1 MKLIIDIGN
10 TLVKYAIFSSDE
22 IVIIYKKNDVEI
34 SFMQELIQ
42 KHHVNDVII
51 SSVRDKVDGDFGIKT
66 LYLNHL
72 TPLPITINYETP
84 ETLGNDRIANIVAAS
99 VLYPNKNILIIDAGT
114 CITIDF
120 IDQNKEYQGGRISP
134 GIEMR
139 YKSLHKYTSNLPKLT
154 ISNTAQQ
161 IGKDTNSSI
170 VSGVEKG
177 VVAEIETIID
187 DFKNENEDLFVIL
200 TGGDTFFFENT
211 LKNSIFAD
219 QNLVL
224 KGLNEILKY
233 NE

>member
-161 IGKDTNSSI
+161 IGKDTNSCI

>member
-84 ETLGNDRIANIVAAS
+84 ETLGNDRIANVVAAS

-187 DFKNENEDLFVIL
+187 DFKNENEDLFVIV

>member
-42 KHHVNDVII
+42 KHNVNDVII

-84 ETLGNDRIANIVAAS
+84 ETLGNDRIANLVAAF

>member
-34 SFMQELIQ
+34 SFMKDLIQ
-42 KHHVNDVII
+42 KHNVNDVII

-84 ETLGNDRIANIVAAS
+84 ETLGNDRIANVVAAS

-187 DFKNENEDLFVIL
+187 DFKNENEDLFVIV

>member
-34 SFMQELIQ
+34 SFMKDLIQ
-42 KHHVNDVII
+42 KHNVNDVII

-84 ETLGNDRIANIVAAS
+84 ETLGNDRIANVVAAS

-139 YKSLHKYTSNLPKLT
+139 YKSLNKYTSNLPKLT

>member
-42 KHHVNDVII
+42 KHNVNDVII

-72 TPLPITINYETP
+72 TPFPITINYETP
-84 ETLGNDRIANIVAAS
+84 ETLGNDRIANVVAAS

-187 DFKNENEDLFVIL
+187 DFKNENEDLFVIV

>member
-22 IVIIYKKNDVEI
+22 IVIIYKKNDVEL

-42 KHHVNDVII
+42 KHNVNDVII

-72 TPLPITINYETP
+72 TPFPITINYETP
-84 ETLGNDRIANIVAAS
+84 ETLGNDRIANVVAAS

-187 DFKNENEDLFVIL
+187 DFKNENEDLFVIV

>member
-22 IVIIYKKNDVEI
+22 IVIIYKKNDVEL

-42 KHHVNDVII
+42 KHNVNDVII
-51 SSVRDKVDGDFGIKT
+51 SSVRDKVDRDFGIKT

-84 ETLGNDRIANIVAAS
+84 ETLGNDRIANVVAAS
-99 VLYPNKNILIIDAGT
+99 ILYPNKNKLIIDAGT

-139 YKSLHKYTSNLPKLT
+139 YKSLHKFTSNLPKLT

-187 DFKNENEDLFVIL
+187 DFKNENEDLFVIV

>member
-42 KHHVNDVII
+42 KHNVTDVII

-84 ETLGNDRIANIVAAS
+84 ETLGNDRIANVVAAS

-187 DFKNENEDLFVIL
+187 DFKNENEDLFVIV

>member
-42 KHHVNDVII
+42 KHNVNDVII

-84 ETLGNDRIANIVAAS
+84 ETLGNDRIANVVAAS

-139 YKSLHKYTSNLPKLT
+139 YKSLHKFTSNLPKLT

>member
-42 KHHVNDVII
+42 KHNVNDVII

-84 ETLGNDRIANIVAAS
+84 ETLGNDRIANVVAAS

-139 YKSLHKYTSNLPKLT
+139 YKSLHKFTSNLPKLT

-211 LKNSIFAD
+211 LKNSIFAE

>member
-10 TLVKYAIFSSDE
+10 TLVKYAVFSFDE
-22 IVIIYKKNDVEI
+22 IVIIHKKNDVEV
-34 SFMQELIQ
+34 SFVKDLVQ
-42 KHHVNDVII
+42 KHSINDVII
-51 SSVRDKVDGDFGIKT
+51 SSVRNKTEWDFGLKT
-66 LYLNHL
+66 LYLDHL
-72 TPLPITINYETP
+72 TKLPITINYKTP
-84 ETLGNDRIANIVAAS
+84 ETLGKDRVANVVAAS
-99 VLYPNKNILIIDAGT
+99 ILYPNKNALIIDAGT

-139 YKSLHKYTSNLPKLT
+139 YKSLHKFTSQLPKLC
-154 ISNTAQQ
+154 INNNAQQ

-170 VSGVEKG
+170 ISGVENG
-177 VVAEIETIID
+177 VVAEIETIIT
-187 DFKNENEDLFVIL
+187 DFRNENENLCVIV

>member
-42 KHHVNDVII
+42 KHNVNDVII

-84 ETLGNDRIANIVAAS
+84 ETLGNDRIANVVAAS

-187 DFKNENEDLFVIL
+187 DFKNENEDLFVIV

-219 QNLVL
+219 PNLVL

>member
-42 KHHVNDVII
+42 KHNVNDVII

-84 ETLGNDRIANIVAAS
+84 ETLGNDRIANVVAAS

-161 IGKDTNSSI
+161 IGKDTNSCI

-187 DFKNENEDLFVIL
+187 DFKNENEDLFVIV

>member
-42 KHHVNDVII
+42 KHNVNDVII

-84 ETLGNDRIANIVAAS
+84 ETLGNDRIANVVSAS

-139 YKSLHKYTSNLPKLT
+139 YKSLNKFTSNLPKLT

-187 DFKNENEDLFVIL
+187 DFKNENEDLFVIV

>member
-34 SFMQELIQ
+34 SFMKDLIQ
-42 KHHVNDVII
+42 KHNVNDVII

-84 ETLGNDRIANIVAAS
+84 ETLGNDRIANVVAAS
-99 VLYPNKNILIIDAGT
+99 ILYPNKNILIIDAGT

-187 DFKNENEDLFVIL
+187 DFKNENEDLFVIV

>member
-42 KHHVNDVII
+42 KHNVNDVII

>member
-72 TPLPITINYETP
+72 TPFPITINYETP

>member
-22 IVIIYKKNDVEI
+22 IVIIYKKNDVLI
-34 SFMQELIQ
+34 SFMQELIH
-42 KHHVNDVII
+42 KHNVNDVII
-51 SSVRDKVDGDFGIKT
+51 SSVRDKVYANFGIKT

-72 TPLPITINYETP
+72 TRLPITINYETP
-84 ETLGNDRIANIVAAS
+84 ETLGNDRIANLVAAS

-120 IDQNKEYQGGRISP
+120 IDQNKEYHGGRISP

-139 YKSLHKYTSNLPKLT
+139 YKSLHKFTSNLPKLT
-154 ISNTAQQ
+154 ISNTALQ

-211 LKNSIFAD
+211 LKNIIFAD

-224 KGLNEILKY
+224 QGLNEILKY

>member
-42 KHHVNDVII
+42 KHNVNDVII

-72 TPLPITINYETP
+72 TPFPITINYETP
-84 ETLGNDRIANIVAAS
+84 ETLGNDRIANVVAS
-99 VLYPNKNILIIDAGT
+99 SILYPNKNILIIDAGT

-187 DFKNENEDLFVIL
+187 DFKNENEDLFVIV

>member
-51 SSVRDKVDGDFGIKT
+51 SSVRDKVDRDFGIKT

-84 ETLGNDRIANIVAAS
+84 ETLGNDRIANVVAAS

-187 DFKNENEDLFVIL
+187 DFKNENEDLFVIF

>member
-72 TPLPITINYETP
+72 TPFPITINYETP

-161 IGKDTNSSI
+161 IGKDTNSCI

>member
-22 IVIIYKKNDVEI
+22 IVIIYKKNDVEL

-42 KHHVNDVII
+42 KHNVNDVII

-84 ETLGNDRIANIVAAS
+84 ETLGNDRIANVVAAS

-187 DFKNENEDLFVIL
+187 DFKNENEDLFVIV

>member
-42 KHHVNDVII
+42 KHNVNDVII

-72 TPLPITINYETP
+72 TPFPITINYETP
-84 ETLGNDRIANIVAAS
+84 ETLGNDRIANVVAAS
-99 VLYPNKNILIIDAGT
+99 FLYPNKNILIIDAGT

-187 DFKNENEDLFVIL
+187 DFKNENEDLFVIV

>member
-42 KHHVNDVII
+42 KHNVNDVII

-84 ETLGNDRIANIVAAS
+84 ETLGNDRIANVVAAS
-99 VLYPNKNILIIDAGT
+99 FLYPNKNILIIDAGT

-187 DFKNENEDLFVIL
+187 DFKNENEDLFVIV

>member
-42 KHHVNDVII
+42 KHNVNDVII

-84 ETLGNDRIANIVAAS
+84 ETLGNDRIANVVAAS
-99 VLYPNKNILIIDAGT
+99 ILYPNKNILIIDAGT

-187 DFKNENEDLFVIL
+187 DFKNENEDLFVIV

>member
-42 KHHVNDVII
+42 KHNVNDVII

-72 TPLPITINYETP
+72 TPFPITINYETP
-84 ETLGNDRIANIVAAS
+84 ETLGNDRIANVVAAS

-187 DFKNENEDLFVIL
+187 DFKNENEDLFVIV

-219 QNLVL
+219 PNLVL

>member
-42 KHHVNDVII
+42 KHNVNDVII

-72 TPLPITINYETP
+72 TPFPITINYETP
-84 ETLGNDRIANIVAAS
+84 ETLGNDRIANVVAAS

-154 ISNTAQQ
+154 ISNTALQ

-187 DFKNENEDLFVIL
+187 DFKNENEDLFVIV

-219 QNLVL
+219 PNLVL

>member
-72 TPLPITINYETP
+72 TPFPITINYETP
-84 ETLGNDRIANIVAAS
+84 ETLGNDRIANVVAAS

-139 YKSLHKYTSNLPKLT
+139 YKSLNKYTSNLPKLT

-187 DFKNENEDLFVIL
+187 DFINENEDLFVIV

>member
-42 KHHVNDVII
+42 KHNVNDVII

-72 TPLPITINYETP
+72 TTFPITINYETP
-84 ETLGNDRIANIVAAS
+84 ETLGNDRIANVVSAS

-139 YKSLHKYTSNLPKLT
+139 YKSLNKFTSNLPKLT

-187 DFKNENEDLFVIL
+187 DFKNENEDLFVIV

>member
-34 SFMQELIQ
+34 SFIQDLIQ
-42 KHHVNDVII
+42 KHNVNDVII
-51 SSVRDKVDGDFGIKT
+51 SSVRDKVDRDFGIKT

-84 ETLGNDRIANIVAAS
+84 ETLGNDRIANVVAAS

-187 DFKNENEDLFVIL
+187 DFKNENEDLFVIV

>member
-84 ETLGNDRIANIVAAS
+84 ETLGNDRIANVVAAS
-99 VLYPNKNILIIDAGT
+99 FLYPNKNILIIDAGT

-187 DFKNENEDLFVIL
+187 DFKNENEDLFVIV

>member
-42 KHHVNDVII
+42 KHNVNDVII

-72 TPLPITINYETP
+72 TPFPITINYETP
-84 ETLGNDRIANIVAAS
+84 ETLGNDRIANVVAAS

-139 YKSLHKYTSNLPKLT
+139 YKSLNKYTSNLPKLT

>member
-34 SFMQELIQ
+34 SFMKDLIQ
-42 KHHVNDVII
+42 KHNVNDVII

-66 LYLNHL
+66 LFLNPL

-84 ETLGNDRIANIVAAS
+84 ETLGNDRIANVVAAS
-99 VLYPNKNILIIDAGT
+99 ILYPNKNILIIDAGT

-187 DFKNENEDLFVIL
+187 DFKNENEDLFVIV

>member
-34 SFMQELIQ
+34 SFMKDLIQ
-42 KHHVNDVII
+42 KHNVNDVII

-84 ETLGNDRIANIVAAS
+84 ETLGNDRIANVVAAS

-139 YKSLHKYTSNLPKLT
+139 YKSLHKFTSNLPKLT

-187 DFKNENEDLFVIL
+187 DFKNENEDLFVIV